1 MSDGTRL
8 DPPDAADGLSS
19 APDPLDASDVATGH
33 NDDPPEGMDATP
45 APRRAD
51 DVVTPEVRRGVVGPF
66 SGRQL
71 VVAVL
76 AVILVA
82 VGLKALT
89 TPLGSAAPAAPTPG
103 SSFVAFAPAR
113 QGLQPGDRAPEL
125 VGVANGK
132 PVQLD
137 DLQGRPIVLSSF
149 IGHPVWINFFASW
162 CPPCQSETPTIEE
175 VYETHRAQ
183 GLVVIAVS
191 VQESSVADVRAYAKT
206 YGLQYTIGFD
216 ATSAVYQAY
225 HVYGLPT
232 QVFVDRQGLVR
243 QVWNGP
249 LSLSQAE
256 QMLAPLLGTG
266 GSSGAGGAASSAAA
280 AEASSAASAAP

>member
-1 MSDGTRL
+1 MLDG
-8 DPPDAADGLSS
+8 PD
-19 APDPLDASDVATGH
+19 VVTGH
-33 NDDPPEGMDATP
+33 DDDLPEAANATP
-45 APRRAD
+45 GPPRAGD
-51 DVVTPEVRRGVVGPF
+51 LVTPEVRRGVVGPF

-137 DLQGRPIVLSSF
+137 DLQGHPIVLSSF

-206 YGLQYTIGFD
+206 YNLQYTIGFD

-256 QMLAPLLGTG
+256 QMLAPLLGSGG
-266 GSSGAGGAASSAAA
+266 GSGAPSSASAVG
-280 AEASSAASAAP
+280 ASPAASAAP

>member
-1 MSDGTRL
+1 VSDGTGL
-8 DPPDAADGLSS
+8 VPPEAPDGLSS
-19 APDPLDASDVATGH
+19 ASDPLDAPDVATGR
-33 NDDPPEGMDATP
+33 DEDPPEATDATP
-45 APRRAD
+45 GAPRAD
-51 DVVTPEVRRGVVGPF
+51 DIVAPELRRGVVGPF

-89 TPLGSAAPAAPTPG
+89 TPLGSAAPPAPTPG
-103 SSFVAFAPAR
+103 SSFVAFAPAQ
-113 QGLQPGDRAPEL
+113 QGLRPGDRAPEL

-132 PVQLD
+132 SVQLD

-149 IGHPVWINFFASW
+149 IGRPVWINFFASW

-256 QMLAPLLGTG
+256 QMVAPLLGTG
-266 GSSGAGGAASSAAA
+266 GSSGAASGASVAGASP
-280 AEASSAASAAP
+280 AASAAP